1 MKTLIKPKAKLR
13 IASFN
18 NQTNYVQIQHS
29 RSKTGINVKFYQKLF
44 LVFFSLFLFLIFP
57 ESPQDSDFLCNKYHS
72 EAICNV
78 W

>member
-1 MKTLIKPKAKLR
+1 MKTLIKPKAKLG
-13 IASFN
+13 IDSFN

-29 RSKTGINVKFYQKLF
+29 SSENGINVKFYQKLF

-57 ESPQDSDFLCNKYHS
+57 ESPQDSDVLCNKYHS
-72 EAICNV
+72 DAVCNV